1 MYISLRERFLVI
13 KIKFILISILYWVRG
28 THKTD
33 FFVIYTYVIVINLIL
48 NWKGHR
54 KFLRQNN
61 YVSFFRRFE
70 GDGTGDAFFSM
81 RIRRTLPTGAFGLS
95 MLLSAVSLILS
106 DVRRFPVTSLDRF
119 SIRIRLVRTLP
130 PLSFVC

>member
-1 MYISLRERFLVI
+1 M
-13 KIKFILISILYWVRG
+13 
-28 THKTD
+28 
-33 FFVIYTYVIVINLIL
+33 
-48 NWKGHR
+48 

-130 PLSFVC
+130 PLSFVCKNKTNFMFLH